1 MSQFW
6 NQLKD
11 RVQAREAQAISTI
24 DIIGGADGPTAVFVS
39 TKPDSWLGTLLGR
52 LPWGT
57 GIISA
62 GLLLGWCHK
71 DKKRLLLPMILST
84 VGCAVGAEQAAV
96 QAAAVWQAA
105 RHMPEIPMP
114 GAMLR
119 TAPGCGSARPRWY
132 GLWRCCSAAAHPELH
147 PCAAPYNK
155 SRSIPAKRLWKH
167 SGYFLEK
174 KLVTTNRCNDFTEG
188 GSSPLR

>member
-11 RVQAREAQAISTI
+11 RVQTRGAQANSTI
-24 DIIGGADGPTAVFVS
+24 GIIGGADGPTAVFVS
-39 TKPDSWLGTLLGR
+39 TKPDSWLGTLLGF

-62 GLLLGWCHK
+62 G
-71 DKKRLLLPMILST
+71 LLLPMILST

-119 TAPGCGSARPRWY
+119 TAAANAFST
-132 GLWRCCSAAAHPELH
+132 GLWFSAAT
-147 PCAAPYNK
+147 
-155 SRSIPAKRLWKH
+155 
-167 SGYFLEK
+167 
-174 KLVTTNRCNDFTEG
+174 LVWSLAVLFRRRA
-188 GSSPLR
+188 S

>member
-11 RVQAREAQAISTI
+11 RVQARGAQANSTI
-24 DIIGGADGPTAVFVS
+24 GIIGGADGPTAVFVS
-39 TKPDSWLGTLLGR
+39 TKPDSWLGTLLG
-52 LPWGT
+52 
-57 GIISA
+57 
-62 GLLLGWCHK
+62 LLLGWCHK
-71 DKKRLLLPMILST
+71 DKKRLLLPMILSA

-119 TAPGCGSARPRWY
+119 TAAANAFST
-132 GLWRCCSAAAHPELH
+132 GLWFSAAT
-147 PCAAPYNK
+147 
-155 SRSIPAKRLWKH
+155 
-167 SGYFLEK
+167 
-174 KLVTTNRCNDFTEG
+174 LVWSLAVLFRRRA
-188 GSSPLR
+188 S

>member
-11 RVQAREAQAISTI
+11 RVQARGAQANSTI
-24 DIIGGADGPTAVFVS
+24 GIIGGADGPTAVFVS
-39 TKPDSWLGTLLGR
+39 TKPDSWLGTLLGF

-96 QAAAVWQAA
+96 QAA
-105 RHMPEIPMP
+105 
-114 GAMLR
+114 
-119 TAPGCGSARPRWY
+119 GSVAGGPSICRKSPCPVPCCAQRRPTRSST
-132 GLWRCCSAAAHPELH
+132 GLWFSAAT
-147 PCAAPYNK
+147 
-155 SRSIPAKRLWKH
+155 
-167 SGYFLEK
+167 
-174 KLVTTNRCNDFTEG
+174 LVWSLAVLFRRRA
-188 GSSPLR
+188 S

>member
-11 RVQAREAQAISTI
+11 RVQARGAQANSTI
-24 DIIGGADGPTAVFVS
+24 GIIGGADGPTAVFVS
-39 TKPDSWLGTLLGR
+39 TKPDSWLGTLLGL

-62 GLLLGWCHK
+62 G
-71 DKKRLLLPMILST
+71 LLLPMILST
-84 VGCAVGAEQAAV
+84 VGCAVGAEQAVV

-119 TAPGCGSARPRWY
+119 TAVANAFST
-132 GLWRCCSAAAHPELH
+132 GLWFSAAT
-147 PCAAPYNK
+147 
-155 SRSIPAKRLWKH
+155 
-167 SGYFLEK
+167 
-174 KLVTTNRCNDFTEG
+174 LVWSLAVLFRRRA
-188 GSSPLR
+188 S

>member
-1 MSQFW
+1 M
-6 NQLKD
+6 KG
-11 RVQAREAQAISTI
+11 RENREPILEPAERPGTGKGSAGRQHHWHYWRSRW
-24 DIIGGADGPTAVFVS
+24 PNAVFVS
-39 TKPDSWLGTLLGR
+39 TKPDSWLGTLLGL

-105 RHMPEIPMP
+105 KHMPEIPMP

-119 TAPGCGSARPRWY
+119 TAVANAFST
-132 GLWRCCSAAAHPELH
+132 GLWFSAAT
-147 PCAAPYNK
+147 
-155 SRSIPAKRLWKH
+155 
-167 SGYFLEK
+167 
-174 KLVTTNRCNDFTEG
+174 LVWSLAVLFRRRA
-188 GSSPLR
+188 S

>member
-1 MSQFW
+1 M
-6 NQLKD
+6 
-11 RVQAREAQAISTI
+11 
-24 DIIGGADGPTAVFVS
+24 
-39 TKPDSWLGTLLGR
+39 
-52 LPWGT
+52 

-71 DKKRLLLPMILST
+71 DKKRLLLPTILST

-119 TAPGCGSARPRWY
+119 TAAANAFST
-132 GLWRCCSAAAHPELH
+132 GLWFSAAT
-147 PCAAPYNK
+147 
-155 SRSIPAKRLWKH
+155 
-167 SGYFLEK
+167 
-174 KLVTTNRCNDFTEG
+174 LVWSLAVLFRRRA
-188 GSSPLR
+188 S

>member
-11 RVQAREAQAISTI
+11 RVQARGAQANSTI
-24 DIIGGADGPTAVFVS
+24 GIIGGADGPTAVFVS
-39 TKPDSWLGTLLGR
+39 TKPDSWLGTLLGL

-71 DKKRLLLPMILST
+71 DKKRLLLP
-84 VGCAVGAEQAAV
+84 V

-119 TAPGCGSARPRWY
+119 TAAANAFST
-132 GLWRCCSAAAHPELH
+132 GLWFSAAT
-147 PCAAPYNK
+147 
-155 SRSIPAKRLWKH
+155 
-167 SGYFLEK
+167 
-174 KLVTTNRCNDFTEG
+174 LVWSLAVLFRRRA
-188 GSSPLR
+188 S

>member
-1 MSQFW
+1 MNQFW

-11 RVQAREAQAISTI
+11 RVQARGAQANSTI
-24 DIIGGADGPTAVFVS
+24 GIIGGADGPTAVFVS
-39 TKPDSWLGTLLGR
+39 TKPDSLLGALLGL

-62 GLLLGWCHK
+62 GLLL
-71 DKKRLLLPMILST
+71 PMILSA

-119 TAPGCGSARPRWY
+119 TAAANAFST
-132 GLWRCCSAAAHPELH
+132 GLWFSAAT
-147 PCAAPYNK
+147 
-155 SRSIPAKRLWKH
+155 
-167 SGYFLEK
+167 
-174 KLVTTNRCNDFTEG
+174 LVWSLAVLFRRRA
-188 GSSPLR
+188 S

>member
-11 RVQAREAQAISTI
+11 RVQARGAQANSTI
-24 DIIGGADGPTAVFVS
+24 GVIGGADGPTAVFVS
-39 TKPDSWLGTLLGR
+39 TKPDSWLGTLLGL

-57 GIISA
+57 GIIST
-62 GLLLGWCHK
+62 G
-71 DKKRLLLPMILST
+71 LLLPMILST

-119 TAPGCGSARPRWY
+119 TAAANAFST
-132 GLWRCCSAAAHPELH
+132 GLWFSAAT
-147 PCAAPYNK
+147 
-155 SRSIPAKRLWKH
+155 
-167 SGYFLEK
+167 
-174 KLVTTNRCNDFTEG
+174 LVWSLAVLFRRRA
-188 GSSPLR
+188 S

>member
-11 RVQAREAQAISTI
+11 RVQARGAQANSTI
-24 DIIGGADGPTAVFVS
+24 GIIGGADGPTAVFVS
-39 TKPDSWLGTLLGR
+39 TKPDSWLGTLLGL

-62 GLLLGWCHK
+62 GLLL
-71 DKKRLLLPMILST
+71 PTILST

-119 TAPGCGSARPRWY
+119 TAAANAFST
-132 GLWRCCSAAAHPELH
+132 GLWFSAAT
-147 PCAAPYNK
+147 
-155 SRSIPAKRLWKH
+155 
-167 SGYFLEK
+167 
-174 KLVTTNRCNDFTEG
+174 LVWSLAVLFRRRA
-188 GSSPLR
+188 S

>member
-1 MSQFW
+1 MANQTRTKYMQRPNNKWKAGKIVSQFW

-11 RVQAREAQAISTI
+11 RVQARGAQAKSTI
-24 DIIGGADGPTAVFVS
+24 GIIGGADGPTAVFVS
-39 TKPDSWLGTLLGR
+39 TKPDSWLGTLLWL

-71 DKKRLLLPMILST
+71 DKKRLLLPMILSA

-119 TAPGCGSARPRWY
+119 TAAANAFST
-132 GLWRCCSAAAHPELH
+132 GLWFSAAT
-147 PCAAPYNK
+147 
-155 SRSIPAKRLWKH
+155 
-167 SGYFLEK
+167 
-174 KLVTTNRCNDFTEG
+174 LVWSLAVLFRRRA
-188 GSSPLR
+188 S

>member
-11 RVQAREAQAISTI
+11 RVQAREAQASSTI

-39 TKPDSWLGTLLGR
+39 TKPDSWLGTLLGL

-105 RHMPEIPMP
+105 
-114 GAMLR
+114 
-119 TAPGCGSARPRWY
+119 
-132 GLWRCCSAAAHPELH
+132 AAAHPELH

-167 SGYFLEK
+167 AGYFLK
-174 KLVTTNRCNDFTEG
+174 KRLVATN
-188 GSSPLR
+188 

>member
-11 RVQAREAQAISTI
+11 RVQARGAQANSTI
-24 DIIGGADGPTAVFVS
+24 GIIGGADGPTAVFVS
-39 TKPDSWLGTLLGR
+39 TKPDSWLSTLLGL

-84 VGCAVGAEQAAV
+84 VGYAVGAEQAAV

-119 TAPGCGSARPRWY
+119 TAAANAFST
-132 GLWRCCSAAAHPELH
+132 GLWFSAAT
-147 PCAAPYNK
+147 
-155 SRSIPAKRLWKH
+155 
-167 SGYFLEK
+167 
-174 KLVTTNRCNDFTEG
+174 LVWSLAVLFRRRA
-188 GSSPLR
+188 S

>member
-11 RVQAREAQAISTI
+11 RVQARGAQANSTI
-24 DIIGGADGPTAVFVS
+24 GIIGGADGPTAVFVS
-39 TKPDSWLGTLLGR
+39 TKPDSWLGTLLGL

-105 RHMPEIPMP
+105 KHMPEIPMP

-119 TAPGCGSARPRWY
+119 TAAANAFSTGCGSARPRWY

-155 SRSIPAKRLWKH
+155 SREYTRKTLVETLRL
-167 SGYFLEK
+167 FFEK
-174 KLVTTNRCNDFTEG
+174 EVSYN
-188 GSSPLR
+188 

>member
-11 RVQAREAQAISTI
+11 RVQARGAQANSTI
-24 DIIGGADGPTAVFVS
+24 GIIGGADGPTAVFVS
-39 TKPDSWLGTLLGR
+39 TKPDSWLGR
-52 LPWGT
+52 
-57 GIISA
+57 
-62 GLLLGWCHK
+62 CHK

-105 RHMPEIPMP
+105 KHMPEIPMP

-119 TAPGCGSARPRWY
+119 TAAANAFST
-132 GLWRCCSAAAHPELH
+132 GLWFSAAT
-147 PCAAPYNK
+147 
-155 SRSIPAKRLWKH
+155 
-167 SGYFLEK
+167 
-174 KLVTTNRCNDFTEG
+174 LVWSLAVLFRRRA
-188 GSSPLR
+188 S

>member
-11 RVQAREAQAISTI
+11 RVQARGAQANSTI
-24 DIIGGADGPTAVFVS
+24 GIIGGADGPTAVFVS
-39 TKPDSWLGTLLGR
+39 TKPDSWLGTLLGL

-71 DKKRLLLPMILST
+71 DLPQRLHRRLRT

-119 TAPGCGSARPRWY
+119 TAAANAFST
-132 GLWRCCSAAAHPELH
+132 GLWFSAAT
-147 PCAAPYNK
+147 
-155 SRSIPAKRLWKH
+155 
-167 SGYFLEK
+167 
-174 KLVTTNRCNDFTEG
+174 LVWSLAVLFRRRA
-188 GSSPLR
+188 S

>member
-1 MSQFW
+1 MKGRENREPILEPAERPGAGKGSAGQQHHW
-6 NQLKD
+6 HYWRSRWPNGGICQHEARQL
-11 RVQAREAQAISTI
+11 AGYPA
-24 DIIGGADGPTAVFVS
+24 GASAV
-39 TKPDSWLGTLLGR
+39 
-52 LPWGT
+52 GT

-71 DKKRLLLPMILST
+71 DKKRLLLPMILSA

-119 TAPGCGSARPRWY
+119 TAAANAFST
-132 GLWRCCSAAAHPELH
+132 GLWFSAVT
-147 PCAAPYNK
+147 
-155 SRSIPAKRLWKH
+155 
-167 SGYFLEK
+167 
-174 KLVTTNRCNDFTEG
+174 LVWSLAVLFRRRA
-188 GSSPLR
+188 S

>member
-11 RVQAREAQAISTI
+11 RVQARGAQANSTI
-24 DIIGGADGPTAVFVS
+24 GIIGGADGPTAVFVS
-39 TKPDSWLGTLLGR
+39 SKPDSWLGTLLGL

-62 GLLLGWCHK
+62 GLLL
-71 DKKRLLLPMILST
+71 PMILSA

-119 TAPGCGSARPRWY
+119 TAAANAFST
-132 GLWRCCSAAAHPELH
+132 GLWFSAAT
-147 PCAAPYNK
+147 
-155 SRSIPAKRLWKH
+155 
-167 SGYFLEK
+167 
-174 KLVTTNRCNDFTEG
+174 LVWSLAVLFRRRA
-188 GSSPLR
+188 S

>member
-11 RVQAREAQAISTI
+11 RVQARGAQANSTI
-24 DIIGGADGPTAVFVS
+24 GIIGGADGPTAVFDS
-39 TKPDSWLGTLLGR
+39 TKPYSWLGTLLGF

-62 GLLLGWCHK
+62 G
-71 DKKRLLLPMILST
+71 LLLPMILST
-84 VGCAVGAEQAAV
+84 VGCAVGAEQTAV

-119 TAPGCGSARPRWY
+119 TAAANAFST
-132 GLWRCCSAAAHPELH
+132 GLWFSAAT
-147 PCAAPYNK
+147 
-155 SRSIPAKRLWKH
+155 
-167 SGYFLEK
+167 
-174 KLVTTNRCNDFTEG
+174 LVWSLAVLFRRRA
-188 GSSPLR
+188 S

>member
-11 RVQAREAQAISTI
+11 RVQVRGAQANSTI
-24 DIIGGADGPTAVFVS
+24 GII
-39 TKPDSWLGTLLGR
+39 
-52 LPWGT
+52 

-119 TAPGCGSARPRWY
+119 TAAANAFST
-132 GLWRCCSAAAHPELH
+132 GLWFSAAT
-147 PCAAPYNK
+147 
-155 SRSIPAKRLWKH
+155 
-167 SGYFLEK
+167 
-174 KLVTTNRCNDFTEG
+174 LVWSLAMLFRRRA
-188 GSSPLR
+188 S

>member
-11 RVQAREAQAISTI
+11 RVQARGAQANSTI
-24 DIIGGADGPTAVFVS
+24 GIIGGADGPTAVFVS
-39 TKPDSWLGTLLGR
+39 TKPDSWLGTLLGL

-62 GLLLGWCHK
+62 GLLL
-71 DKKRLLLPMILST
+71 PMILSA

-119 TAPGCGSARPRWY
+119 TAAANAFST
-132 GLWRCCSAAAHPELH
+132 GLWFSAAT
-147 PCAAPYNK
+147 
-155 SRSIPAKRLWKH
+155 
-167 SGYFLEK
+167 
-174 KLVTTNRCNDFTEG
+174 LVWSLAVLFRRRA
-188 GSSPLR
+188 S

>member
-11 RVQAREAQAISTI
+11 RVQARGAQANSTI
-24 DIIGGADGPTAVFVS
+24 GIIGGADGPTAVFVS
-39 TKPDSWLGTLLGR
+39 TKPDSWLGTLLGL

-62 GLLLGWCHK
+62 GLLL
-71 DKKRLLLPMILST
+71 PMILSA

-119 TAPGCGSARPRWY
+119 TAAANAFST
-132 GLWRCCSAAAHPELH
+132 GLWFSAAT
-147 PCAAPYNK
+147 
-155 SRSIPAKRLWKH
+155 
-167 SGYFLEK
+167 
-174 KLVTTNRCNDFTEG
+174 LVWSLAMLFRRRA
-188 GSSPLR
+188 S